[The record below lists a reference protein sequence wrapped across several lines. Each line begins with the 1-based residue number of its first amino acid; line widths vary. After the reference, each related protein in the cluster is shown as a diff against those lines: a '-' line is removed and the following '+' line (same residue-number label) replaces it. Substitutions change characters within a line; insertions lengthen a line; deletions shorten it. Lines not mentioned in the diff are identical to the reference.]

1 MLLLDVCGLDDRVE
15 YVIQVLVSG
24 QGDLRRMVLYLVEG
38 WPEEPA
44 LDIVHV
50 IAMAAGHLESAL
62 TGESLHRATGE
73 AWRMAVLVGVDL
85 AMMRRLG
92 LPHDTGADLLAYWKV
107 HDRFFLD

>member
-1 MLLLDVCGLDDRVE
+1 MESRIEFVV
-15 YVIQVLVSG
+15 QVLVG
-24 QGDLRRMVLYLVEG
+24 GRGDLRRMVRHLAED

-44 LDIVHV
+44 LDIIHV
-50 IAMAAGHLESAL
+50 IAVAAGNLDCILA
-62 TGESLHRATGE
+62 GEELKRATGE
-73 AWRMAVLVGVDL
+73 AWRMAGLVGVDL